1 MSLLPNET
9 RHWTQRQRNMVRY
22 TCKKRWGIIKK
33 GLFLKVLA
41 KQCYCEFSVAVN
53 LLHWGEGAWWR
64 GDQLL
69 HAVQLLTYHKHLY
82 VGALVPPQSSE
93 KRKAG
98 EKRPT
103 EEGEWQK
110 KIAMNICDLYRYA
123 HTCKIPRIFFRI

>member
-22 TCKKRWGIIKK
+22 TCKKRWGINKK

-41 KQCYCEFSVAVN
+41 KQCYCEFFVAVN
-53 LLHWGEGAWWR
+53 LLHWGEGAWWW

-69 HAVQLLTYHKHLY
+69 RAVQLLTYHKHLY
-82 VGALVPPQSSE
+82 VGALVPPRSSE

-98 EKRPT
+98 KKGQLRKVN
-103 EEGEWQK
+103 GKK
-110 KIAMNICDLYRYA
+110 KIAMNVCDLYRYA
-123 HTCKIPRIFFRI
+123 HTGKIPRIYF